1 MNKIVKLALILFI
14 FSAIM
19 AACLGGV
26 NLLTADRIA
35 AINAEKLAAAMEQVL
50 PASAYNEV
58 EYKGN
63 DTRIMNVYEAV
74 GAGYTVKVAVG
85 GSQGTIELI
94 VGVDTEG
101 AISGISIVS
110 HSETPGLGAVA
121 AQANEKGQA
130 FRDQFI
136 GQSGTVAVTKD
147 GGQIEALS
155 GATVSSRAIC
165 DAATAAL
172 EAVKS
177 VG

>member
-1 MNKIVKLALILFI
+1 MNKIVKLALILFA

-19 AACLGGV
+19 ALCLGGV

-35 AINAEKLAAAMEQVL
+35 AIDAEKLAAAMEQVL
-50 PASAYNEV
+50 PADSYTEV
-58 EYKGN
+58 EYKGG
-63 DTRIMNVYEAV
+63 DTRILNVYQA
-74 GAGYTVKVAVG
+74 GDQGYTVKVAVG

-94 VGVDTEG
+94 IGVDAKG
-101 AISGISIVS
+101 AVSGVSIVS

-130 FRDQFI
+130 FRNQFV

>member
-1 MNKIVKLALILFI
+1 MDA
-14 FSAIM
+14 
-19 AACLGGV
+19 
-26 NLLTADRIA
+26 
-35 AINAEKLAAAMEQVL
+35 
-50 PASAYNEV
+50 
-58 EYKGN
+58 
-63 DTRIMNVYEAV
+63 
-74 GAGYTVKVAVG
+74 
-85 GSQGTIELI
+85 
-94 VGVDTEG
+94 EG

-121 AQANEKGQA
+121 AQANDKGQS
-130 FRDQFI
+130 FRDQFV
-136 GQSGTVAVTKD
+136 GKTGTIAVTKD